1 MDTSARAATQ
11 PLTRRRVLA
20 AIGVAAAGVTSL
32 AACTNDRSPNRNG
45 PGAPSGRST
54 SKLVV
59 TTPAADAT
67 DVPAG
72 TEIVFP
78 ATGVNSAQ
86 VTLTDSAGRN
96 VPGAMHPD
104 GGGWLP
110 DKALQYGQRYTATVT
125 GIDDDGRAV
134 TATSRFTTMNK
145 PDKLVS
151 FVSFL
156 PDDAVVGVGM
166 PLILRLSRALAQEQ
180 RAIAQRRLLVHT
192 VPVQEGTWTWYS
204 DTELHWRP
212 RDFWKPGTRISVDV
226 RVGGLP
232 LGDGWYGKQDSTL
245 RCGIGPSLIM
255 TIDDAASPKVM
266 KVVKDGAVIKT
277 IPVSLG
283 RPSMPSSSGTT
294 VVIEKLTKTVFDT
307 MDDPNPANR
316 YRTKIEYAQRLTWG
330 GEFIHAAPWSVQDQG
345 KRNVSHGCVNMSTK
359 DAQWLFQNTLMGSPL
374 TIKGTERKL
383 RSGNGWTDWDKPWDE
398 YVKGSAIRYPPEAS
412 ATPGGAGPSPTVSPS
427 SGA

>member
-1 MDTSARAATQ
+1 
-11 PLTRRRVLA
+11 
-20 AIGVAAAGVTSL
+20 
-32 AACTNDRSPNRNG
+32 
-45 PGAPSGRST
+45 
-54 SKLVV
+54 
-59 TTPAADAT
+59 
-67 DVPAG
+67 
-72 TEIVFP
+72 
-78 ATGVNSAQ
+78 
-86 VTLTDSAGRN
+86 VTLTDAAGQN

-110 DKALQYGQRYTATVT
+110 NKALLYGQSYTATVT
-125 GIDDDGRAV
+125 GTADDGRAV

-166 PLILRLSRALAQEQ
+166 PLILRLSRALDKEQ

-212 RDFWKPGTRISVDV
+212 RDFWKPGTKISVEI

-266 KVVKDGAVIKT
+266 KVAKDGAVIKT

-359 DAQWLFQNTLMGSPL
+359 DARWLFQNTLMGSPL

-398 YVKGSAIRYPPEAS
+398 YVKGSAIPYPPAAS
-412 ATPGGAGPSPTVSPS
+412 ATVGGAKPSPSASPS
-427 SGA
+427 GA

>member
-32 AACTNDRSPNRNG
+32 AACTNDRSPSRNG
-45 PGAPSGRST
+45 PGASSGRGT

-72 TEIVFP
+72 TEIVFA

-166 PLILRLSRALAQEQ
+166 PLILRLSRAL
-180 RAIAQRRLLVHT
+180 
-192 VPVQEGTWTWYS
+192 S
-204 DTELHWRP
+204 
-212 RDFWKPGTRISVDV
+212 
-226 RVGGLP
+226 
-232 LGDGWYGKQDSTL
+232 
-245 RCGIGPSLIM
+245 
-255 TIDDAASPKVM
+255 
-266 KVVKDGAVIKT
+266 
-277 IPVSLG
+277 
-283 RPSMPSSSGTT
+283 
-294 VVIEKLTKTVFDT
+294 
-307 MDDPNPANR
+307 
-316 YRTKIEYAQRLTWG
+316 
-330 GEFIHAAPWSVQDQG
+330 
-345 KRNVSHGCVNMSTK
+345 
-359 DAQWLFQNTLMGSPL
+359 
-374 TIKGTERKL
+374 KL
-383 RSGNGWTDWDKPWDE
+383 RNS
-398 YVKGSAIRYPPEAS
+398 
-412 ATPGGAGPSPTVSPS
+412 GPSPSGVCSCTPCRYRKAHGPGTATRNCTGGPETSGNPEPESPWM
-427 SGA
+427 SG